1 MQTNAKLHP
10 KLQIAVD
17 RLNKRYANVVVKKYN
32 TKDCNLGEVD
42 SQGNKVFTDTITE
55 LSLYTE
61 VWDTAFARIWVENT
75 GDDINDHKFVIESR
89 LIRNERSP
97 KDEKRTIKEKLI
109 PKLVDEYARPFTYDD
124 RARGILECG
133 HRSLYRPEYDADQKK
148 SEAWRDITGNDGVDM
163 ILNLIEGKINP
174 VPQEL
179 IAKANAYREARDHY
193 RWIKSNR
200 HVGKNAAVQVIAF
213 NVGER
218 WILNVYG
225 ADPSASKTEEYNSFD
240 DLPDIIKEKVA
251 LLRIAPHNEMLDE
264 IGVKVEAN
272 SYFLYGKEL
281 QIYKKPN
288 DSGEE
293 SKDEGNKT
301 A

>member
-17 RLNKRYANVVVKKYN
+17 RLNKRYSNIVVKQYS
-32 TKDCNLGEVD
+32 TSDCFLGEID
-42 SQGNKVFTDTITE
+42 SQGNKIHNNVITR

-61 VWDTAFARIWVENT
+61 VWDTPFARMWVGNVEDTFAN
-75 GDDINDHKFVIESR
+75 HRFVIESR
-89 LIRNERSP
+89 LIKNERSP
-97 KDEKRTIKEKLI
+97 KDEKRTNKEKLI

-148 SEAWRDITGNDGVDM
+148 SDMWRSITGDGGVDV
-163 ILNLIEGKINP
+163 ILDLIEGKINP

-179 IAKANAYREARDHY
+179 ITKANAYREARDHY

-293 SKDEGNKT
+293 SKDESNKT

>member
-17 RLNKRYANVVVKKYN
+17 RLNKRYSNIVVKQYS
-32 TKDCNLGEVD
+32 TSDCFLGEID
-42 SQGNKVFTDTITE
+42 FQGNKIHNNVITR

-61 VWDTAFARIWVENT
+61 VWDTPFARMWVGNVEDTFAN
-75 GDDINDHKFVIESR
+75 HRFVIESR
-89 LIRNERSP
+89 LIKNERSP
-97 KDEKRTIKEKLI
+97 KDEKRTNKEKLI

-148 SEAWRDITGNDGVDM
+148 NEAWRDITGNDGVNV

>member
-17 RLNKRYANVVVKKYN
+17 RLNKRYSNIVVKQYS
-32 TKDCNLGEVD
+32 TSDCFLGEID
-42 SQGNKVFTDTITE
+42 SQGNKIHNNVITR

-61 VWDTAFARIWVENT
+61 VWDTPFARMWVGNVEDTFAN
-75 GDDINDHKFVIESR
+75 HRFVIESR
-89 LIRNERSP
+89 LIKNERSP
-97 KDEKRTIKEKLI
+97 KDEKRTNKEKLI

-148 SEAWRDITGNDGVDM
+148 SDMWRSITGDGGVDV
-163 ILNLIEGKINP
+163 ILDLIEGKINP

-293 SKDEGNKT
+293 SKDESNKT